1 MYEKEQH
8 EQCPEIGAK
17 RDFEHDGKGRRR
29 AIIYVDGGE
38 FHAYDLEAW
47 HEEHHAC
54 DELQ

>member
-1 MYEKEQH
+1 MYMCMKKSSMSSVL
-8 EQCPEIGAK
+8 EIGAK

-54 DELQ
+54 L